1 VEILDMDA
9 PNPQL
14 AELTDDDRQVVESW
28 LVAFDQQWDES
39 LLASRVDQIPPGSS
53 WRVPAL
59 AEMVKID
66 LERQWQH
73 GSKVS
78 LETYLAQFPEL
89 GTAEDVSAD
98 LIAAEYEVRLQF
110 GAPAG
115 LEEYRRRFPHQAA
128 ELVRRIAGSDSS
140 SSGLGDRPRET
151 APWLP
156 ATFGRYRIIRRLGQ
170 GGMGSVYL
178 AEDTRLGRRVA
189 LKVPDFGPQERPEV
203 RQRFLDEARTAATLD
218 HPNLCPV
225 FDAGEIDGRP
235 YLTMAYIAGQSL
247 AALVGAE
254 DWPERQAADLVQKL
268 ALAME
273 EAHTKQVIHRDL
285 KPANVMIKTK
295 GGRREPVIVDFG
307 LAHCDNPEQAR
318 LTRSGEVMGTPAY
331 MAPEQIRGDL
341 REIGPACDIYAL
353 GVILYELLTGRLPF
367 HGSGLAVAGQI
378 LTETPLP
385 PSRHRPGLDPRTEA
399 ICLRAMAK
407 QAEDRYTSMAELA
420 ADLTDYLQTP
430 AAPPAPIST
439 RRWPRPRLVIAAGV
453 LGALLLGIA
462 LALASVSTGKGR
474 IPNSVAGSKAVA
486 ERGSAKVKSEPTTT
500 RQADASREKPPEANP
515 AAPARQVVNSI
526 GMKLALISAGSF
538 EMGGPDSDPDAN
550 SDEKPRHPVRITR
563 PFYLGIH
570 EVTQDE
576 YRAITG
582 AAPSTLRGSDD
593 LPVETVNW
601 FDAIAFCNALSL
613 KEGLP
618 PFYVIEGERIEEPD
632 RTGTGYRLPTEAEW
646 EYACRAGSA
655 TRFCFGDDAA
665 ALGEYAWYG
674 GNSGKHSHPVGQKRP
689 NAWGLYDMHG
699 NVAEWCW
706 DGYEFDYYWTSPG
719 AVPFDPSLAAKRML
733 RGASWGHDPRD
744 CRSAYRG
751 TSRPGQRDLA
761 IGFRVA
767 RGLIVPHE
775 AASKPGPGRDLTA
788 SAKTITNPIG
798 MKLALIPAG
807 EFLMGLPDSDPDAD
821 PDEKPQHRVQ
831 ITRPFY
837 LGVHEV
843 TQAQYRAVT
852 GATPSTFKRF
862 GDLPVETVGWLDA
875 IAFCNALSRKEGL
888 TPFYVIDG
896 QRVEVP
902 DWEGAGY
909 RLPTEAEWEY
919 ACRAGSATRFCFGDD
934 AAVLGNFA
942 WYSRNSVGWTH
953 PVGQKQPNAWGL
965 YDMHGNVAEWCWD
978 GFIPD
983 SYQKSPGAVPFDPS
997 PDQQRLVRG
1006 GNWYTDPNECRSA
1019 YRCSVDLD
1027 YRDHGAGF
1035 RVSRSS
1041 WVPPGATAKPGPEPR
1056 LAASP
1061 NAKSTTNAV
1070 GMELALIPAGAFLM
1084 GLPES
1089 DQDAPRNQT
1098 PQHPVRIRRPFYL
1111 GVHEVTQ
1118 AQYWAVTGA
1127 TPSALRGSDVL
1138 PVETVNW
1145 FDVLAFC
1152 NALSRKEGLP
1162 PFYAIDGQRV
1172 AVPDWDG
1179 TGYRLPT
1186 EAEWEYACRAGSTAR
1201 YCFGDDAAALGEYAW
1216 YAGNSGKHSHPVGQ
1230 KRPNAW
1236 GLHDMH
1242 GNVAEWCWDGYQADY
1257 YSKSPGAVPR
1267 DPSTAADRLIRGG
1280 SWTRTARDCRS
1291 TYRGTVT
1298 PDLRDH
1304 AAGLRVARNA
1314 ASP

>member
-1 VEILDMDA
+1 MA
-9 PNPQL
+9 PPNPRL
-14 AELTDDDRQVVESW
+14 AALSDADRQVLESW

-73 GSKVS
+73 GHRVS
-78 LETYLAQFPEL
+78 LESYLEKFPEL
-89 GTAEDVSAD
+89 GTSEDVSAD

-110 GAPAG
+110 GAPAA

-128 ELVRRIAGSDSS
+128 EFVRWIARGDSS
-140 SSGLGDRPRET
+140 SSGLGDKPRET

-156 ATFGRYRIIRRLGQ
+156 ATFGRYRISRRLGQ
-170 GGMGSVYL
+170 GGMGAVYL

-189 LKVPDFGPQERPEV
+189 LKVPDFGPQESPEA

-235 YLTMAYIAGQSL
+235 YLTMAYIEGQSL
-247 AALVGAE
+247 AGLIGAE
-254 DWPERQAADLVQKL
+254 GWPESQAADLVRKL
-268 ALAME
+268 ALALE
-273 EAHTKQVIHRDL
+273 EAHAKQVVHRDL
-285 KPANVMIKTK
+285 KPANVMIKMK

-307 LAHCDNPEQAR
+307 LAHCDHPEQAR
-318 LTRSGEVMGTPAY
+318 LTRSGQVMGTPAY

-341 REIGPACDIYAL
+341 KEIGPACDIYAL

-367 HGSGLAVAGQI
+367 SGSGLAVAGQI
-378 LTETPLP
+378 LTEAPLP
-385 PSRHRPGLDPRTEA
+385 PSRHRPGLDLRIEA

-407 QAEDRYTSMAELA
+407 QAEDRYSSMAELA
-420 ADLTDYLQTP
+420 AALTDHLQAP
-430 AAPPAPIST
+430 AAPPALIPP
-439 RRWPRPRLVIAAGV
+439 RRWRPPLVVAVAVFGV
-453 LGALLLGIA
+453 VLLG
-462 LALASVSTGKGR
+462 LAIVFVSTGKGR
-474 IPNSVAGSKAVA
+474 IPNVVAPPEAVVKVDGTKVGGAPTSSRRA
-486 ERGSAKVKSEPTTT
+486 E
-500 RQADASREKPPEANP
+500 ASRERPPE
-515 AAPARQVVNSI
+515 AAPAREVVNSI
-526 GMKLALISAGSF
+526 EMKLVLIPAGTF

-550 SDEKPRHPVRITR
+550 SDEKPQHPVRITR

-570 EVTQDE
+570 EVTQDQ
-576 YRAITG
+576 YRAVTG
-582 AAPSTLRGSDD
+582 ATPSTLRGSDD

-601 FDAIAFCNALSL
+601 FDVIAFCNALSL

-618 PFYVIEGERIEEPD
+618 PFYVIEGERIEVPNWD
-632 RTGTGYRLPTEAEW
+632 GTGYRLPTETEW

-665 ALGEYAWYG
+665 ALGEFAWYG
-674 GNSGKHSHPVGQKRP
+674 GNSGKHSHPVGQKRS
-689 NAWGLYDMHG
+689 NAWGLHDMHG

-706 DGYEFDYYWTSPG
+706 DGYDPDYYQKSPG
-719 AVPFDPSLAAKRML
+719 AVPFDPSQAAKRML

-775 AASKPGPGRDLTA
+775 AASKPGPGPDLTA
-788 SAKTITNPIG
+788 SPKTITNAIG

-807 EFLMGLPDSDPDAD
+807 EFLMGLPESDQDA
-821 PDEKPQHRVQ
+821 PRNQTPQHPVR

-843 TQAQYRAVT
+843 TQTQYRAVT
-852 GATPSTFKRF
+852 GATPSRL
-862 GDLPVETVGWLDA
+862 GGSDDLPVETVNWFDA
-875 IAFCNALSRKEGL
+875 IAFCNELSRAEGL
-888 TPFYVIDG
+888 PPFYAIDG

-902 DWEGAGY
+902 DWDGAGY

-934 AAVLGNFA
+934 AAALGEFA
-942 WYSRNSVGWTH
+942 WYGSNSRKHSH
-953 PVGQKQPNAWGL
+953 PVGRKGANAWGL

-978 GFIPD
+978 GYDPD
-983 SYQKSPGAVPFDPS
+983 YYQKSPGAVPCDPS
-997 PDQQRLVRG
+997 DAADRLLRG
-1006 GNWYTDPNECRSA
+1006 GSWGRNARDCWSTSRGTARPNLR
-1019 YRCSVDLD
+1019 DLA
-1027 YRDHGAGF
+1027 GGF
-1035 RVSRSS
+1035 RVARSS
-1041 WVPPGATAKPGPEPR
+1041 SVPPEATSKPGPEPD

-1061 NAKSTTNAV
+1061 NPKTITNAI
-1070 GMELALIPAGAFLM
+1070 GMKLALIPAGEFLM

-1089 DQDAPRNQT
+1089 DEDAPRNQT
-1098 PQHPVRIRRPFYL
+1098 PQHPVRITRPFYL
-1111 GVHEVTQ
+1111 GVHEVTR
-1118 AQYWAVTGA
+1118 AQYRAATGA
-1127 TPSALRGSDVL
+1127 TPSHFKRSDDL

-1145 FDVLAFC
+1145 FDALAFC
-1152 NALSRKEGLP
+1152 NALSRAEGLS
-1162 PFYAIDGQRV
+1162 PFYVIDGGRV
-1172 AVPDWDG
+1172 AVPDRDG

-1186 EAEWEYACRAGSTAR
+1186 EAEWEYACRAGSTTR
-1201 YCFGDDAAALGEYAW
+1201 FSFGDDAAALGEYGW
-1216 YAGNSGKHSHPVGQ
+1216 YRGNSGKHSQPVGQ

-1236 GLHDMH
+1236 GLYDMH
-1242 GNVAEWCWDGYQADY
+1242 GNIAEWCWDGYDAHY
-1257 YSKSPGAVPR
+1257 YQKSPGAVPC
-1267 DPSTAADRLIRGG
+1267 DPSQAADRLIRGG
-1280 SWTRTARDCRS
+1280 SWGRDARDCRS
-1291 TYRGTVT
+1291 TYRGTAR
-1298 PDLRDH
+1298 PDLRDL
-1304 AAGLRVARNA
+1304 AGGFRVARS
-1314 ASP
+1314 ASSPRGGETP